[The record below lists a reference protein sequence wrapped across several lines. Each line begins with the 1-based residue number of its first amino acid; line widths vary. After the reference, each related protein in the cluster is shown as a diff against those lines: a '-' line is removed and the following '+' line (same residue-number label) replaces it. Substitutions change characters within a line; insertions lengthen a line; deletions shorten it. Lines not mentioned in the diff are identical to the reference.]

1 MKWIGEHIWEFTS
14 RFRGDIRLGKKVY
27 DGSDS
32 AGTSN
37 QVLTSTG
44 TGVVWKSL
52 STMKDLTDKT
62 YTHIQTILSDEWE
75 VEHNLNKHPSVTCV
89 LYNAS
94 IDPADYYEFTPDV
107 EYTGLNTLTV
117 HLSAADRGYAY
128 CN

>member
-14 RFRGDIRLGKKVY
+14 RFRGDIHLEKKVY
-27 DGSDS
+27 DGSNS

-62 YTHIQTILSDEWE
+62 YNHTQSVLSDEWE
-75 VEHNLNKHPSVTCV
+75 IEHNLGKYPSVTCV
-89 LYNAS
+89 LENG
-94 IDPADYYEFTPDV
+94 YEFTPDV
-107 EYTGLNTLTV
+107 EYIDENNLIIHLNG
-117 HLSAADRGYAY
+117 SDRGTAY